1 MEDIIKLGQETG
13 KEAADRLIISLKRSN
28 PAGIALELWEM
39 HELGCMPPYNPGPP
53 GSIRRAGSEVRL
65 NYGKGFDIGFMK
77 VLKEQLKTDI
87 PEDIESARREY
98 LLKKYGV
105 KFKNNKPVEEGVL
118 CRS

>member
-13 KEAADRLIISLKRSN
+13 QEAADRLISSLKRSN
-28 PAGIALELWEM
+28 PSGIAMKLWDM

-53 GSIRRAGSEVRL
+53 SSIRKANQEMRL

-87 PEDIESARREY
+87 PEDIEAARREY
-98 LLKKYGV
+98 LFEKYGI
-105 KFKNNKPVEEGVL
+105 KFEDNRPIKESVL